1 MANSL
6 TGDFDVVAEFQIPA
20 VNRVLAAMHQTGRF
34 LHSISGHAD
43 DNPQPDQPGR
53 PTLVGVVDQFGA
65 AIANHRL
72 VGNPNPISGPSA
84 VTDAVQARLGGI
96 LNPEVLGL
104 AQPRT
109 APSHISG
116 TVQMQLSV
124 PVLSIPA
131 SADAPLTLT
140 TNIMSRYI
148 PDKGSAPLAE
158 FMRGDLSITA
168 PINRV
173 VSGGVRVLEI
183 DFKAQDAII
192 NFTPTYLSTPLS
204 DADLAGINLCIQNGL
219 RSAFLPSSVNLPAA
233 IADVQ
238 MKTLPGAIAIL
249 LDLNDHTP
257 LSTSGSVNQVFVS
270 GGDDFAFAVG
280 IDYLRNTLQAL
291 IGQLVGQTISL
302 PPIPVNLLFT
312 TIHIS
317 YDVTLTGINIDLVP
331 NQVVLTIQGNAKQT
345 SHKGYL
351 PDTFTF
357 TGTVN
362 FMLEVDGATVDLVI
376 GSASVNTS
384 SFEMNVFSGTIAD
397 NLKSAVD
404 SNLQAKGPNGLSAYD
419 TVRQMFDANQNL
431 GQFLNP
437 QLNPSDDNTPPAEP
451 QQLFFVYNSAEIQPD
466 GIIVH
471 GSLIVFDW
479 PAPYVE
485 FEQIPLNPTGL
496 IGIPV
501 VPQPPDYSALNTW
514 IAGGTITQ
522 YAWSVQGQ
530 EQAYPF
536 DVDPNR
542 FVLLHSSPGS
552 VLADTTVSGTPV
564 PGYAPF
570 CLTVTGTRISN
581 FGPVTYQTVTGSV
594 CGFTQFNV
602 GVLSS
607 IIFGLRNAPMLAV
620 TRPGPSGTVVVSGHA
635 AAQVDETGITAPN
648 LIVHFADFESLTQLK
663 TLADALEQSKR
674 SDAPTAIIAVLSPG
688 ELLKASFTSGII
700 YSDDQDG
707 WLGAF
712 AVKSDGRPL
721 TLVVSPKGEI
731 VWQREGTLDTGELA
745 AAMAKHLVKRRP
757 VRVTVPRLNARIG
770 QPAANFLFEYAP
782 GREMPLAKLKAQ
794 PVVVV
799 FWKSAAKASIQAVR
813 DLQVNAARSK
823 PAPFVLAVNDGDDPQ
838 VARAVATE
846 SGITATLVTDPHRE
860 ISIAYGVSLWPT
872 IVRIS
877 PSGAVTGIGYGY
889 MPDGQVRSP
898 SSAAGLR

>member
-6 TGDFDVVAEFQIPA
+6 TGDFDVVAEFAIPA

-34 LHSISGHAD
+34 LHSISGHVD
-43 DNPQPDQPGR
+43 DNPQPNQPGG
-53 PTLVGVVDQFGA
+53 PTVVGVVDQFGS
-65 AIANHRL
+65 AIANQRRI
-72 VGNPNPISGPSA
+72 GNPNPVSGPSA
-84 VTDAVQARLGGI
+84 VTDAIQARLGGI
-96 LNPEVLGL
+96 LNPDVLGL
-104 AQPRT
+104 AQLQT
-109 APSHISG
+109 TPSHISG
-116 TVQMQLSV
+116 TVQMQLSP
-124 PVLSIPA
+124 PVLTSPA

-140 TNIMSRYI
+140 TNIMSRYF
-148 PDKGSAPLAE
+148 PDKSSAPLAE

-168 PINRV
+168 PINKV
-173 VSGGVRVLEI
+173 VSGGVSILEI

-192 NFTPTYLSTPLS
+192 NFNPSYLSTPLTA
-204 DADLAGINLCIQNGL
+204 ADLAGINLCIQNGL
-219 RSAFLPSSVNLPAA
+219 RSAFLPSSVNLPAS

-238 MKTLPGAIAIL
+238 MKTLPGVIAIL

-257 LSTSGSVNQVFVS
+257 QSTSGSVSQVFAS

-280 IDYLRNTLQAL
+280 IDYLRNTLQAFTGPL
-291 IGQLVGQTISL
+291 IGQTISL
-302 PPIPVNLLFT
+302 PPIPVNLIVT

-317 YDVTLTGINIDLVP
+317 YDVTLTGISINLIP

-362 FMLEVDGATVDLVI
+362 FTVEVDGPTVDLVI

-384 SFEMNVFSGTIAD
+384 SSEINLFSGTIAD

-404 SNLQAKGPNGLSAYD
+404 STLQAKGPNGLSAYD

-437 QLNPSDDNTPPAEP
+437 QLNPSNGNPPADP
-451 QQLFFVYNSAEIQPD
+451 QQLFFVYNSADIQPD
-466 GIIVH
+466 GIVVH
-471 GSLIVFDW
+471 GSLLVLDW
-479 PAPYVE
+479 PAPHVE
-485 FEQIPLNPTGL
+485 FEQIPSNVTGP
-496 IGIPV
+496 IGQPV

-514 IAGGTITQ
+514 IPGGTITQ

-542 FVLLHSSPGS
+542 FVLLHSPG
-552 VLADTTVSGTPV
+552 LTIADVAVSGTPV
-564 PGYAPF
+564 PGYAPL
-570 CLTVTGTRISN
+570 CVTITGTRISN
-581 FGPVTYQTVTGSV
+581 FGPEVYQTVTGSV
-594 CGFTQFNV
+594 CGFTKFNV
-602 GVLSS
+602 GVLA
-607 IIFGLRNAPMLAV
+607 GLTSGLMNAPMLAV
-620 TRPGPSGTVVVSGHA
+620 TRQGSSGNVVVTGYA
-635 AAQVDETGITAPN
+635 AAQVDQTGITAPN
-648 LIVHFADFESLTQLK
+648 LIVHFADFESMNQLQTLT
-663 TLADALEQSKR
+663 DALELSTR
-674 SDAPTAIIAVLSPG
+674 TDAPSAIIAVLSPG

-700 YSDDQDG
+700 YSDDLEG
-707 WLGAF
+707 WLGAL
-712 AVKSDGRPL
+712 AVQSDSRPL
-721 TLVVSPKGEI
+721 TLIVSPKGEI
-731 VWQREGTLDTGELA
+731 VWQQEGTVQAGDLA
-745 AAMAKHLVKRRP
+745 AAMKTYLVKRNP

-782 GREMPLAKLKAQ
+782 GREMPLAKLKGQ
-794 PVVVV
+794 PVVLA

-813 DLQVNAARSK
+813 ALQANAAKSK

-846 SGITATLVTDPHRE
+846 SGITATLVTDPNRE
-860 ISIAYGVSLWPT
+860 ISSAYGVSLWPT

-889 MPDGQVRSP
+889 VPDAQVQSP
-898 SSAAGLR
+898 SAAAGLR